1 MSRALPPAAYLVGR
15 FVRRGR
21 FAIGSGYRGRGLG
34 GTSRAPGSIDV
45 YSRAPGVCVSSYS

>member
-21 FAIGSGYRGRGLG
+21 FATGSAYRGRGLG
-34 GTSRAPGSIDV
+34 GTSRAPGSVKLD
-45 YSRAPGVCVSSYS
+45 SRSSGVCVES